1 MLDMI
6 NSFDSGGYDMGARDE
21 IYYWS
26 EENWLEAGRMNMSR
40 YDHAVSTITMDDEAL
55 QFCD

>member
-1 MLDMI
+1 MI

-40 YDHAVSTITMDDEAL
+40 YDHAVSTINMDDEAL